1 MRYFILICA
10 FFSSFSFAVES
21 LQISSLHDSLVL
33 LEHVKVL
40 KDTSHLN
47 ENQAYAL
54 FNENKFDRL
63 PLHVKSFG
71 VSNATYWVALKL
83 KNSEKIEHFLE
94 FKYDQLTHIDSFIF
108 RKDQHI
114 HSSSNGNAIRMED
127 REIEHFFVRFPLLR
141 SDEPLT
147 YLFKITSKRP
157 MLIAM
162 QIGTKSELDYEK
174 LMSIISVAL
183 FSGCLFLLF
192 ITNVML
198 YLVFKIK
205 EYLFYGIYLAC
216 FWIFIIYI
224 HHYTFFVIQEFLWV
238 NDVIKVASTQ
248 GFHSAFLLFT
258 IYFLNIKGLSPV
270 LIKLTYVIY
279 ALSFIAFLFL
289 GMRDSLQNIA
299 FIAGILTPLYWMFLG
314 LIALHQKIIF
324 AKLYLLGLL
333 GFYIGALFFWL
344 MQLGVIDVP
353 RLEKNVLLLG
363 STWEM
368 IIFTWMLI
376 FKTKLMKAD
385 YSLMKSHI
393 AEVEKERLYQSRYI
407 SIGRTIGNIA
417 HQWKQPLNA
426 LGAILT
432 HMKSSFMLEQKIRKK
447 ELINEVDMSFEIVQH
462 LSETI
467 NTFYSFLLKP
477 YTQKSQFSITE
488 ELKSIQKMLDY
499 SFKNDGIQMHFHSC
513 TNAYIDG
520 NSNEFIQCI
529 LNILLNAK
537 DQFYNVACAEA
548 RIDIYVSS
556 TPKICHISIQDN
568 AGGVTIQPIESIFEL
583 NISSKQESAGVGL
596 FICKDIIE
604 SRFNGTI
611 HVENKDNGACF
622 IITIPISS

>member
-108 RKDQHI
+108 KKDQHI

-289 GMRDSLQNIA
+289 GMRGSLQNIA

-537 DQFYNVACAEA
+537 DQFYNVACAKA
-548 RIDIYVSS
+548 SIDIYVSS

>member
-611 HVENKDNGACF
+611 HVENKDDGACF

>member
-289 GMRDSLQNIA
+289 GMRGSLQNIA

-537 DQFYNVACAEA
+537 DQFYNVACAKA
-548 RIDIYVSS
+548 SIDIYVSS

>member
-353 RLEKNVLLLG
+353 RLEKNVFLLG

-548 RIDIYVSS
+548 SIDIYVSS

-611 HVENKDNGACF
+611 HVENKDDGACF